1 MEKLKRKTIIHI
13 DMDAFFASIEQRDR
27 PELRGKPVI
36 VGGSPEHRGVVST
49 CSYEARSF
57 GVHSAMPTRSA
68 LRICPQATLIRPNHR
83 KYVQVSRKIKAVFHE
98 VTDLVEP
105 VSIDEAYLDVTF
117 PKLPFSSGSKIAEYI
132 RKRIKEETQLS
143 CSAGVAGN
151 KFLAKTASDFQK
163 PDGLTVIEKEDA
175 EKFLAE
181 LPIRKFH
188 GIGKVTA
195 DRLESINIRTGA
207 DLRKLDI
214 EILQTLFGKLGE
226 FYYYIVRGI
235 DDRKVETENEPKSI
249 SREITLD
256 KDCSDIRNLR
266 IMIRTL
272 ARKVARRA
280 ALHGYTGFNVTLK
293 IKYADFQT
301 VTRTSS
307 RDIPFSKGE
316 EIGECAVEL
325 LKKTAAGVRPVRL
338 VGVGLNSLHKADIPL
353 DEQLRLPF
361 RERR

>member
-1 MEKLKRKTIIHI
+1 MGKIERKTIIHI
-13 DMDAFFASIEQRDR
+13 DMDAFFASIEQLDR
-27 PELRGKPVI
+27 PEMRGKPVI

-49 CSYEARSF
+49 CSYEARAF

-68 LRICPQATLIRPNHR
+68 LRLCPNAVLIRPNHR
-83 KYVQVSRKIKAVFHE
+83 KYVMISRKIRSVFHE

-105 VSIDEAYLDVTF
+105 VSIDEAYLDVTI
-117 PKLPFSSGSKIAEYI
+117 PKLPFSSGQAVAEYI
-132 RKRIKEETQLS
+132 RKRVKEETGLT

-163 PDGLTVIEKEDA
+163 PDGLTVIRAEDA
-175 EKFLAE
+175 ERFLAD

-207 DLRKLDI
+207 DLRKLDL
-214 EILQTLFGKLGE
+214 EILQTLFGKMGE
-226 FYYYIVRGI
+226 FYYHIVRGI
-235 DDRKVETENEPKSI
+235 DDRKVEIENEPKSI
-249 SREITLD
+249 SREITFD
-256 KDCSDIRNLR
+256 EDCSDIRKLR

-280 ALHGYTGFNVTLK
+280 AAHGYSGFNVTLK

-301 VTRTSS
+301 VTRTIS
-307 RDIPFSKGE
+307 RDIPFSRGE

-325 LKKTAAGVRPVRL
+325 LKKTAAGIRPVRL
-338 VGVGLNSLHKADIPL
+338 AGVGLNSLHRLDRPI
-353 DEQLRLPF
+353 DEQPDLPF
-361 RERR
+361 KGS